1 MSESPKSPAKASGST
16 GTPTPSTAYGNTFP
30 RSSAYG
36 PITNWMK
43 ESKGLL

>member
-1 MSESPKSPAKASGST
+1 MGESPKSPAKASGST
-16 GTPTPSTAYGNTFP
+16 GTPTAYGNTFP